1 MGPFAHLV
9 VAGGITPYP
18 WTSSQKPL
26 FSPFFLNVCASIG
39 LETADLEGNETA
51 LVGTCSEGDACE
63 ELYDMDVLQNQVRR
77 VPTRAN
83 LSLPICK
90 CIPAGPSGVR
100 GSTAPL

>member
-9 VAGGITPYP
+9 VAGGPYP